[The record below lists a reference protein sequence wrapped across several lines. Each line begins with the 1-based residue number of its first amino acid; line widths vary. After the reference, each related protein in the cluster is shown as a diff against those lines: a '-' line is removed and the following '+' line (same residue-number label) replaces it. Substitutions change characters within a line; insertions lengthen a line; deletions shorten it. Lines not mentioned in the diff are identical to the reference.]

1 MTFKPLKQ
9 TDLRWKYL
17 LLKPSN
23 LTIGGY
29 GCLLTDCSMAAGTT
43 PDIAV
48 DKVNFT
54 ESGMLIWES
63 LIKIGLKLIKR
74 ERNKWDNQA
83 VLDAIDK
90 YGFCLAELVHPSGYI
105 HWVFM
110 IGNKQMIDPLS
121 GKVEPTSKYSHYI
134 GSCILQNIKQEE
146 TMPDALT
153 ECLAQHTKLVDE
165 LTKVKENLSKVKKDL
180 KTKTAELGTCE
191 ASKAQMISRADF
203 NLLATEKEALEKKL
217 SELDKTPILEGKR
230 KLVAGIS
237 AAVIILVSI
246 ILEKALGLEI
256 SPQELIA
263 MLAGPLAYIGAE
275 GTADL
280 IRIFKPSESQT
291 IKK

>member
-48 DKVNFT
+48 NKVNFT

-90 YGFCLAELVHPSGYI
+90 YGFCLGELVHPSGII
-105 HWVFM
+105 HWVLL
-110 IGNKQMIDPLS
+110 IGDKKMIDPLS

-146 TMPDALT
+146 TMSDALK
-153 ECLAQHTKLVDE
+153 ECLAQHTILVTEAGVKDKQIAAQKG
-165 LTKVKENLSKVKKDL
+165 LVTKEEKKAHDCNI
-180 KTKTAELGTCE
+180 ELGN
-191 ASKAQMISRADF
+191 A
-203 NLLATEKEALEKKL
+203 KL
-217 SELDKTPILEGKR
+217 RIAE
-230 KLVAGIS
+230 
-237 AAVIILVSI
+237 
-246 ILEKALGLEI
+246 LEKAKPIEAIKDPMRYVVSLL
-256 SPQELIA
+256 
-263 MLAGPLAYIGAE
+263 IGALLTWAYSQFPLL
-275 GTADL
+275 GQINPDMQGLAVVLVGLVIKGLD
-280 IRIFKPSESQT
+280 KYQHESGSRL
-291 IKK
+291 KLPF

>member
-9 TDLRWKYL
+9 TDPRWANKKL
-17 LLKPSN
+17 GNSN
-23 LTIGGY
+23 LGKIG
-29 GCLLTDCSMAAGTT
+29 CVCTCAAMAAGTT
-43 PDIAV
+43 PDKVV
-48 DKVNFT
+48 DACDFT
-54 ESGMLIWES
+54 PNGEIYWTS
-63 LIKIGLKLIKR
+63 LAKIGLSFVWRGYKYSNS
-74 ERNKWDNQA
+74 E
-83 VLDAIDK
+83 VLK
-90 YGFCLAELVHPSGYI
+90 YIADCGFCLVEVLHPSGI
-105 HWVFM
+105 KHWILA
-110 IGNKQMIDPLS
+110 IGGGKILDPLTGRECS
-121 GKVEPTSKYSHYI
+121 LSKYKNLTGFCSLKKI
-134 GSCILQNIKQEE
+134 ITEE

>member
-1 MTFKPLKQ
+1 MKKLKQ
-9 TDLRWKYL
+9 SDPRWSSKKL
-17 LLKPSN
+17 GNSV
-23 LTIGGY
+23 IGAI
-29 GCLLTDCSMAAGTT
+29 GCTCTCAAMAADTT
-43 PDIAV
+43 PD
-48 DKVNFT
+48 KVVEACDFT
-54 ESGMLIWES
+54 ANGSIYWQS
-63 LIKIGLKLIKR
+63 LIKVGLKFHWRGYKY
-74 ERNKWDNQA
+74 ENDE
-83 VLDAIDK
+83 VLMAISD
-90 YGFCLAELVHPSGYI
+90 YGFCLVEVLHPSGI
-105 HWVFM
+105 KHWVIF
-110 IGNKQMIDPLS
+110 IGGGKMIDPLT
-121 GKVEPTSKYSHYI
+121 GKECLTSKYKKLT
-134 GSCILQNIKQEE
+134 GFCVLENIKSEE
-146 TMPDALT
+146 PMPDALT